1 MNARAILAAA
11 GAAISITASAGL
23 LDDIAAAVDKAKDQY
38 ESAKAQGA
46 AQSVSDAELLR
57 MVRDQYA
64 RDMECGNYSR
74 WHGALSQQIVIDDPG
89 STNLASM
96 VKVFA
101 DGFVVTNRFRR
112 STPRSDAELKIIA
125 AKRAEERLR
134 KQIAMVKEQIAEMKA
149 GVPLA
154 ALEAKAAALEAKLN
168 PVAVTNVVRVIG
180 SSSTASGR

>member
-1 MNARAILAAA
+1 MNARAILASAV
-11 GAAISITASAGL
+11 AAISTAASAGL

-38 ESAKAQGA
+38 EAAKAQGA

-74 WHGALSQQIVIDDPG
+74 WHGALSNQIVVDEPG

-101 DGFVVTNRFRR
+101 DGFVVTNRFRKA
-112 STPRSDAELKIIA
+112 TPRSDAERKIIA
-125 AKRAEERLR
+125 AKRTEERLR
-134 KQIAMVKEQIAEMKA
+134 AQIAMVEEQIAEMKA

-154 ALEAKAAALEAKLN
+154 ALEAKAAALKAKMN
-168 PVAVTNVVRVIG
+168 PVAETNVVRVIR
-180 SSSTASGR
+180 SSASGK

>member
-1 MNARAILAAA
+1 MNARAILTSAV
-11 GAAISITASAGL
+11 AAISITASAGL
-23 LDDIAAAVDKAKDQY
+23 LDDIASAVDKAKEQY
-38 ESAKAQGA
+38 EAAKAQGA

-74 WHGALSQQIVIDDPG
+74 WHGKLSQQIVIDEPG

-101 DGFVVTNRFRR
+101 DGFAVTNRFRR
-112 STPRSDAELKIIA
+112 EKPRSDAERKIIA
-125 AKRAEERLR
+125 AKRAEESLR
-134 KQIAMVKEQIAEMKA
+134 AQIAMVKKQIDEMKA

-168 PVAVTNVVRVIG
+168 PVAETNVVRVIG
-180 SSSTASGR
+180 SSASGK

>member
-1 MNARAILAAA
+1 MNARAMLASAL
-11 GAAISITASAGL
+11 AAISTAASAGL
-23 LDDIAAAVDKAKDQY
+23 LDDIAAAVDKAKEQY
-38 ESAKAQGA
+38 EAAKAQGA

-74 WHGALSQQIVIDDPG
+74 WHGALSQQIVVDDPG
-89 STNLASM
+89 GTNLASM

-101 DGFVVTNRFRR
+101 DGFAVTNRFRKA
-112 STPRSDAELKIIA
+112 TPRSDAERKIIA

-134 KQIAMVKEQIAEMKA
+134 AQIAMVEEQIAEMNA

-154 ALEAKAAALEAKLN
+154 ALEAKAAALKAKLN
-168 PVAVTNVVRVIG
+168 PVAETNVVRVIG
-180 SSSTASGR
+180 SSASGK

>member
-1 MNARAILAAA
+1 MNARAMLASAL
-11 GAAISITASAGL
+11 AAISTAASAGL
-23 LDDIAAAVDKAKDQY
+23 LDDIAAAVDKAKEQY
-38 ESAKAQGA
+38 EAAKAQGA

-74 WHGALSQQIVIDDPG
+74 WHGALSNQIVVDEPG

-101 DGFVVTNRFRR
+101 DGFVVTNRFRKA
-112 STPRSDAELKIIA
+112 TPRSDAERKIIA
-125 AKRAEERLR
+125 AKRTEERLR
-134 KQIAMVKEQIAEMKA
+134 AQIAMVEEQIAEMKA

-154 ALEAKAAALEAKLN
+154 ALEAKAAALKAKLN
-168 PVAVTNVVRVIG
+168 PVAETNVVRVIG
-180 SSSTASGR
+180 SAASGR